1 MNLLQLLIH
10 IILMKLNKDISNS
23 STFIGIDF
31 GIKKIGI
38 AIGQLI
44 TKKASP
50 LKIILNS
57 NNNINWNEI
66 NSVLLEWKPDV
77 IVIGYPYTSKKNKF
91 LLELD
96 KFIENLTN
104 KYGDD
109 IIIIK
114 FSEVLSTEE
123 SKTIYSEM
131 RKSTYNTR
139 RKDNLDD
146 LSASIIL
153 QSWFNENMLT

>member
-1 MNLLQLLIH
+1 
-10 IILMKLNKDISNS
+10 MKLNKDINNNS
-23 STFIGIDF
+23 IFIGIDF

-44 TKKASP
+44 TKKATP
-50 LKIILNS
+50 LKIIMNT
-57 NNNINWNEI
+57 NNNVNWNEI
-66 NSVLLEWKPDV
+66 NSLFQEWKPDV
-77 IVIGYPYTSKKNKF
+77 IIIGYPYTPKKNKF
-91 LLELD
+91 LSELD
-96 KFIENLTN
+96 KFIENITN
-104 KYGDD
+104 KYSSDMT
-109 IIIIK
+109 IIK

-131 RKSTYNTR
+131 RESNYNIR
-139 RKDNLDD
+139 KKDNLDD

>member
-1 MNLLQLLIH
+1 MNLLPLLIH
-10 IILMKLNKDISNS
+10 IIPMKLNKDISNS

-114 FSEVLSTEE
+114 FCSQL
-123 SKTIYSEM
+123 
-131 RKSTYNTR
+131 
-139 RKDNLDD
+139 
-146 LSASIIL
+146 IISL
-153 QSWFNENMLT
+153 I